1 MLCTTLFGVS
11 ESCQLCRDH
20 AEQVERRGEARL
32 AKLDSE
38 LNGYKTNLVQ
48 ESIRMGHNAIGEHC
62 YERGDLQVGTAMT
75 TKVAALDVTG
85 IAHSGKSQAQVP
97 RDWALVQV
105 QAVQGLQ
112 MKPRWCAQAP
122 ALALSL

>member
-1 MLCTTLFGVS
+1 MGPVGLLSTLTCLGKLLSLLVVM
-11 ESCQLCRDH
+11 CREH

-62 YERGDLQVGTAMT
+62 YERGDLQVGTEVDT
-75 TKVAALDVTG
+75 RVAAPAVTG
-85 IAHSGKSQAQVP
+85 IALSRKSQAQGP
-97 RDWALVQV
+97 RE
-105 QAVQGLQ
+105 
-112 MKPRWCAQAP
+112 
-122 ALALSL
+122 

>member
-1 MLCTTLFGVS
+1 MPSLVVVI
-11 ESCQLCRDH
+11 CREH

-62 YERGDLQVGTAMT
+62 YERGDLQVGTGVE
-75 TKVAALDVTG
+75 TKVAALVVKG
-85 IAHSGKSQAQVP
+85 ITFLRRLRH
-97 RDWALVQV
+97 RD
-105 QAVQGLQ
+105 
-112 MKPRWCAQAP
+112 M
-122 ALALSL
+122 